1 MTSRVLLKLSGEAL
15 AGQSNF
21 NHEFIL
27 KMSQDIVAAVQHG
40 QEIGIVVGGGN
51 IMRGSTDESG
61 YLDRVTA
68 DQMGMLATMINALS
82 LRDALRSLNVKVEL
96 MSAFAISG
104 LFPPVDPILAKQLL
118 SEKTIVIFAAG
129 TGNPFVT
136 TDSAA
141 SLRAMEIEADILLKA
156 TKVDG
161 IYSQDPKKNP
171 EADIYTFLSFDEVIT
186 KKLAVMDLG
195 AFEQCREHNIP
206 IRVFNLFA
214 PGILRDAL
222 LGKAVGTLVAQH
234 SL

>member
-1 MTSRVLLKLSGEAL
+1 MKPKRLLLKLSGEAL
-15 AGQSNF
+15 SDQRIF

-27 KMSQDIVAAVQHG
+27 TMCRTIMNAQAQG

-51 IMRGSTDESG
+51 IMRGGLDASG

-68 DQMGMLATMINALS
+68 DQMGMLATMINALA
-82 LRDALRSLNVKVEL
+82 LRDALCSLGAKVEI
-96 MSAFAISG
+96 MSAFAING
-104 LFPPVDPILAKQLL
+104 LFPAIDAMHAKELLAN
-118 SEKTIVIFAAG
+118 KTIVIFAAG

-136 TDSAA
+136 TDTAA

-161 IYSQDPKKNP
+161 IYSMDPRKNP
-171 EADIYTFLSFDEVIT
+171 EADIYTSLTFDEVIK
-186 KKLAVMDLG
+186 KKLEVMDLS

-214 PGILRDAL
+214 PEILLDAL
-222 LGKAVGTLVAQH
+222 LGEAVGTLV
-234 SL
+234 SI